1 MDGEA
6 QSANFENSNSSEFD
20 LEYWRSSFNKLKN
33 ESNLKIEGLQQE
45 LQATKSERDALAQE
59 YVKALNRSDL
69 VFEQLE
75 IVQAE
80 LEQVFLSDKSKAR
93 EIQALKQQVCEMV
106 VVLDKKHNEI
116 LAAAESSKHA
126 QQIFHLSL
134 LELVE
139 QIKIQTEKHTLK
151 ANEYTNI
158 LDKCNSLFLRSFQV
172 IVNCNS

>member
-1 MDGEA
+1 MDEVD
-6 QSANFENSNSSEFD
+6 QSANLENSSSSEYD
-20 LEYWRSSFNKLKN
+20 LDYWRSSFNKLKK

-45 LQATKSERDALAQE
+45 LQDTKSERDTLAQE
-59 YVKALNRSDL
+59 HTKALNLYDL

-75 IVQAE
+75 VVQDE
-80 LEQVFLSDKSKAR
+80 LEQVFLSDRSKAR

-106 VVLDKKHNEI
+106 VVLDQKHNEI
-116 LAAAESSKHA
+116 FAAVESSKHA
-126 QQIFHLSL
+126 QQIYHLSL

-151 ANEYTNI
+151 ENEYTNI
-158 LDKCNSLFLRSFQV
+158 LDKYNSLLLRSFQV

>member
-20 LEYWRSSFNKLKN
+20 LEYWRSSFIKLKN

-45 LQATKSERDALAQE
+45 LQDTKSERDTLAQE
-59 YVKALNRSDL
+59 HTKALNLYDL

-75 IVQAE
+75 VVQDE
-80 LEQVFLSDKSKAR
+80 LEQVFLSDRSKAR

-106 VVLDKKHNEI
+106 
-116 LAAAESSKHA
+116 AAVESSKHA
-126 QQIFHLSL
+126 QQIYHLSL

-139 QIKIQTEKHTLK
+139 QIKIETEKHTLK
-151 ANEYTNI
+151 ENEYINI
-158 LDKCNSLFLRSFQV
+158 LDKYNSLLLRSFQV
-172 IVNCNS
+172 IVDCNS